1 MTGMDGAVYVGRF
14 QPPHAAHVGSVLQ
27 ALNRAPQVLVL
38 MGSANLA
45 RSVHNPWSA
54 PERMGMLRAALH
66 ASGAELRRVTF
77 RPLRDHFDAERWAAA
92 VRGQAAAVFG
102 PAAALA
108 LVGFEKDVSSAYLR
122 WFPGW
127 SRLNVP
133 QTAGLNATDL
143 RRALFEGLPLP
154 AGVPETVQDFLETF
168 TRTPAFTRLQ
178 AEWQAVTAARAAL
191 PPGARLIEERWLHR
205 TGQRVALHTRTGPI
219 GAGLWELPGQVLP
232 PGERPRPGAQ
242 AVFDHP
248 ARALVAPTAAHIYS
262 GAPPPAFASRPVAL
276 TTALARPR
284 RFFED
289 HHVIL
294 ARLLGVG

>member
-1 MTGMDGAVYVGRF
+1 MTGVDGAVYVGRF
-14 QPPHAAHVGSVLQ
+14 QPPHAAHVASVVH
-27 ALNRAPQVLVL
+27 ALNHAPHVLVL

-54 PERMGMLRAALH
+54 PERIRMFRAALH

-77 RPLRDHFDAERWAAA
+77 RPLPDHFDAERWAAE

-102 PAAALA
+102 PAALA
-108 LVGFEKDVSSAYLR
+108 LVGFEKDASSAYLR

-143 RRALFEGLPLP
+143 RRALFQGQPLP
-154 AGVPETVQDFLETF
+154 AGVPQGVQDVLEMF
-168 TRTPAFTRLQ
+168 TRTPAFARLQ
-178 AEWQAVTAARAAL
+178 AEWRAVTAVRAAL
-191 PPGARLIEERWLHR
+191 PSSVHLTEERWLWR

-219 GAGLWELPGQVLP
+219 GSGLWELPGQVLP
-232 PGERPRPGAQ
+232 PGKLSRPGAM

-248 ARALVAPTAAHIYS
+248 ARALVAPTTANVYS
-262 GAPPPAFASRPVAL
+262 GAPPPAFASRPVTL

-294 ARLLGVG
+294 ARLLGLG

>member
-1 MTGMDGAVYVGRF
+1 VIGVDGAVYVGRF
-14 QPPHAAHVGSVLQ
+14 QPPHAAHVGSVLH
-27 ALNRAPQVLVL
+27 ALGHVPRVLVL

-54 PERMGMLRAALH
+54 PERMGMFRAALH
-66 ASGAELRRVTF
+66 ASGADLRRVTF
-77 RPLRDHFDAERWAAA
+77 RPLPDHFDAERWAAA

-102 PAAALA
+102 PAAAPA
-108 LVGFEKDVSSAYLR
+108 LVGFEKDASSAYLR

-143 RRALFEGLPLP
+143 RRALFQDQPLP
-154 AGVPETVQDFLETF
+154 AGVPQPVQAVLETF
-168 TRTPAFTRLQ
+168 TRTPAFARLQ
-178 AEWQAVTAARAAL
+178 TEWRAVAAARAAL
-191 PPGARLIEERWLHR
+191 PSGVHLAEERWLWR

-219 GAGLWELPGQVLP
+219 GSGLWELPGQVLP

-248 ARALVAPTAAHIYS
+248 ARALVVPTAASIYS
-262 GAPPPAFASRPVAL
+262 AMPPPPLKSRPVAL

-289 HHVIL
+289 HHIIL
-294 ARLLGVG
+294 TRLLELD